1 VFSSVTLEVDPLGTT
16 FSCKWSAGGKI
27 GTSCIVRDPSDCVT
41 DGKSIGRL
49 SLVPVT
55 VRCAVVFDVPDENVG
70 TFSNLNRWK
79 EKQSGV
85 GIGLD

>member
-1 VFSSVTLEVDPLGTT
+1 VFSSVTLEVNPPGTIFT
-16 FSCKWSAGGKI
+16 CKWSAGGKI
-27 GTSCIVRDPSDCVT
+27 GTSCIVRDPSDCDT
-41 DGKSIGRL
+41 DGKGIGRL
-49 SLVPVT
+49 SLVPV
-55 VRCAVVFDVPDENVG
+55 RCAVVFGVPDENVG